1 MDVRRPVGQ
10 VLFHG
15 HDDAPV
21 RGAPSEALVVW
32 LQAVDAESAITAQA
46 AHNAWRY
53 FWTTIMAFLSG

>member
-1 MDVRRPVGQ
+1 MVMMML
-10 VLFHG
+10 LFV
-15 HDDAPV
+15 AP
-21 RGAPSEALVVW
+21 PSEALVVW

>member
-1 MDVRRPVGQ
+1 MSGERLAKSCFMVMMML
-10 VLFHG
+10 LFV
-15 HDDAPV
+15 AP
-21 RGAPSEALVVW
+21 PSEALVVW